1 MNTYNKERREL
12 VEKVLAMIAAENNW
26 KVKEVITYDGFYRT
40 IYKIPPHE
48 QVKV

>member
-12 VEKVLAMIAAENNW
+12 VEKVLAMIADENNW
-26 KVKEVITYDGFYRT
+26 KVKEVITYYGFYRT

-48 QVKV
+48 KVKV